1 MSNSLFSQFT
11 NQYSL
16 SKTLRF
22 ELKPIGK
29 TQQMLEETK
38 VFQKDE
44 TIQKK
49 YKATKPFF
57 DRLHREFVKEALE
70 SKILSELDGYFEI
83 FKKWK
88 TDKKAYEKEL
98 QKKEGELRKEI
109 VQFFNTQ
116 GKMWAE
122 KYSGLKNKNIEILFE
137 EAVFK
142 EILKERYAHEEESM
156 VIDESTG
163 ELISIFDSW
172 KGFSGYF
179 GKFFE
184 TRKNFYKDDGTSTA
198 LATRIIDQNLKRFCD
213 NIQIFEYLKEKVN
226 FGEVEEN
233 FGKSFSEIFSINFYN
248 TCFLQDGINFYNKI
262 LGGETLKNGEKLKG
276 LNEFINKYRQD
287 HKGEKLPFFK
297 SLDKQILSEKE
308 RFIDEIENEEKL
320 LEILKSFHET
330 AQSKTL
336 IFKRLFEDFLA
347 DQGKYHLEEIYLS
360 KEGINTIFHK
370 WTNETETIEEAL
382 YEVLKSAKILS
393 SSAKKKDG
401 GYSFPDFIA
410 LSYIKESLEK
420 ISSEKFYKE
429 RYYEIQ
435 SFEDKQIW
443 EQFLAIFELEF
454 LSLFEFEK
462 INSETGEKTKSGYEI
477 FEKDFSNL
485 LLHFVFDQN
494 AKVIIKNFSD
504 SILTIY
510 QMAKYFA
517 LEKKRA
523 WQTDYELDA
532 FYTDPENG
540 YLQFYESAYEEIV
553 QVYNKLRNYLTKK
566 SYSEEK
572 WKLNFNNPT
581 LADGWDKNKESDNSA
596 VILRKDGKYYLG
608 LMSKGNNKIFDDRN
622 IQDFSKNIEQGKYEK
637 VVYKFFPDQAKMFP
651 KVCFSTKGLDFFQP
665 SAEILNIYEN
675 AEFKKG
681 ETFSVDSMQKLI
693 DFYKDCLKKYDGWG
707 NYDFTH
713 LKPTKEYRDNIGEFF
728 RDVAEDGYK
737 IIFQGISEF
746 YINEKNQNGELYL
759 FQIKNKDWNEGAKG
773 AKNLHTL
780 YFESLFS
787 EENIKQNFPIKLNG
801 QAEIFY
807 RPKTEKEK
815 LGTKKDKQ
823 EREVIDHKRY
833 NEDKIFFHVPLTLN
847 RTKSDPFQFNVKIN
861 NFLANN
867 PEINIIGVDR
877 GEKHLAYY
885 SVITQEG
892 KILDSGSLNEITGVN
907 YAEKLEEKAK
917 NREQARKD
925 WQTVEGIK
933 DLKKGYISQVVRKL
947 ADLAIEHNAIIVF
960 EDLNMRFKQIRG
972 GIEKSVYQQLEK
984 ALIEKLN
991 FLVNKGETDSEK
1003 AGSLL
1008 KAYQLAAPFTT
1019 FKDMGKQTGI
1029 IFYTQAAYTSRIDPI
1044 SGWRPHLYLKYSSAE
1059 KAKADIQNFTKI
1071 EFTNGRFEFTYDI
1084 KKFRAQKEYP
1094 QNTIWTI
1101 CSSVER
1107 FRWNRHLNN
1116 NKGGYDHY
1124 PNITDNVLQLFE
1136 ETKIDL
1142 MTGNILG
1149 QIERLDT
1156 KANVSFFKDLV
1167 FYINL
1172 ICQIRNT
1179 DDQAKTLDKQD
1190 FIFSPVKPFFDS
1202 RNSEKFGEHLP
1213 KNGDD
1218 NGAYNIARKGILILK
1233 KISDFSEENGSCEKM
1248 KWDNLFVS
1256 NTEWDMFSQS

>member
-1 MSNSLFSQFT
+1 M
-11 NQYSL
+11 
-16 SKTLRF
+16 
-22 ELKPIGK
+22 
-29 TQQMLEETK
+29 
-38 VFQKDE
+38 
-44 TIQKK
+44 
-49 YKATKPFF
+49 
-57 DRLHREFVKEALE
+57 
-70 SKILSELDGYFEI
+70 
-83 FKKWK
+83 
-88 TDKKAYEKEL
+88 
-98 QKKEGELRKEI
+98 
-109 VQFFNTQ
+109 
-116 GKMWAE
+116 
-122 KYSGLKNKNIEILFE
+122 
-137 EAVFK
+137 
-142 EILKERYAHEEESM
+142 
-156 VIDESTG
+156 
-163 ELISIFDSW
+163 
-172 KGFSGYF
+172 
-179 GKFFE
+179 
-184 TRKNFYKDDGTSTA
+184 
-198 LATRIIDQNLKRFCD
+198 
-213 NIQIFEYLKEKVN
+213 
-226 FGEVEEN
+226 
-233 FGKSFSEIFSINFYN
+233 
-248 TCFLQDGINFYNKI
+248 
-262 LGGETLKNGEKLKG
+262 
-276 LNEFINKYRQD
+276 
-287 HKGEKLPFFK
+287 
-297 SLDKQILSEKE
+297 
-308 RFIDEIENEEKL
+308 
-320 LEILKSFHET
+320 
-330 AQSKTL
+330 
-336 IFKRLFEDFLA
+336 
-347 DQGKYHLEEIYLS
+347 
-360 KEGINTIFHK
+360 
-370 WTNETETIEEAL
+370 
-382 YEVLKSAKILS
+382 
-393 SSAKKKDG
+393 
-401 GYSFPDFIA
+401 
-410 LSYIKESLEK
+410 
-420 ISSEKFYKE
+420 
-429 RYYEIQ
+429 
-435 SFEDKQIW
+435 
-443 EQFLAIFELEF
+443 
-454 LSLFEFEK
+454 
-462 INSETGEKTKSGYEI
+462 
-477 FEKDFSNL
+477 
-485 LLHFVFDQN
+485 
-494 AKVIIKNFSD
+494 
-504 SILTIY
+504 
-510 QMAKYFA
+510 
-517 LEKKRA
+517 
-523 WQTDYELDA
+523 
-532 FYTDPENG
+532 
-540 YLQFYESAYEEIV
+540 
-553 QVYNKLRNYLTKK
+553 
-566 SYSEEK
+566 
-572 WKLNFNNPT
+572 
-581 LADGWDKNKESDNSA
+581 
-596 VILRKDGKYYLG
+596 
-608 LMSKGNNKIFDDRN
+608 
-622 IQDFSKNIEQGKYEK
+622 
-637 VVYKFFPDQAKMFP
+637 YKFFPDQAKMFP